1 MDCHKE
7 TDALLVLDDVYR
19 LLELPQGR
27 KIELDLGCGNGR
39 FSQEAAIRFPDRI
52 FLAADIMMGRIRRC
66 DNRARQGRLENM
78 RPVRAEARLL
88 VGALLPHNSL
98 DRIHILCPDPWPKDR
113 HRHHRLISS
122 EFVGQ
127 LHRLLK
133 DNGEFH
139 FSSDDQPYLEIVT
152 RLLDGS
158 GIFKRDDARLA
169 ELEGIKTDFERRWLA
184 KGKTVTHRLWVK
196 QPYRVQGEGH

>member
-7 TDALLVLDDVYR
+7 PNTLLVLDNFYR
-19 LLELPQGR
+19 LLKLPRSQ

-66 DNRARQGRLENM
+66 DNRARQSHLKNM
-78 RPVRAEARLL
+78 YTIRAEARLL
-88 VGALLPHNSL
+88 VGALLPFNSL
-98 DRIHILCPDPWPKDR
+98 DRIHVLCPDPWPKER

-122 EFVGQ
+122 EFTGQ
-127 LHRLLK
+127 LHQVLK

-139 FSSDDQPYLEIVT
+139 FSSDDQPYVEIVT
-152 RLLDGS
+152 RLLDNS
-158 GIFKRDDARLA
+158 GIFKRDDSRLA
-169 ELEGIKTDFERRWLA
+169 ELEGIKTDFEQRWLA

-196 QPYRVQGEGH
+196 QPYQFQGKGH